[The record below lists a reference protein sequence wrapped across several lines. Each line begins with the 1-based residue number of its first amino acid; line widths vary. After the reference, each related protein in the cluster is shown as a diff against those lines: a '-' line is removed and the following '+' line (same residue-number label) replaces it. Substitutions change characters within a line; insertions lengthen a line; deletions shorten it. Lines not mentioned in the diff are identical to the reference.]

1 MLNNKKKRILIKRNL
16 INKNYLIQIKKK
28 ILEHNKNQIKLKKI
42 MNLLSKNIPNLKIK

>member
-1 MLNNKKKRILIKRNL
+1 MLNNKKKKILIRRNL

-28 ILEHNKNQIKLKKI
+28 ILKPNNNQIKLKKI